1 MKFKKILLGTA
12 LTVTALGALIA
23 ALNYH
28 DAHAPI
34 KNTKDD
40 YWVY

>member
-12 LTVTALGALIA
+12 LTAAALGALIA

-34 KNTKDD
+34 QSNEDD